1 MVIKRMTFRASIT
14 SVIWVGIQWP
24 MMVASP
30 HAHADEVSDYTF
42 SSSIGVATDYV
53 SRGLRLNW
61 NRPALQGGAE
71 VVHQS
76 GGYIGGNFSQL
87 TDQYYANGSV
97 ELDLF
102 AGLRQ
107 SIDDKFSY
115 DIGLGAYFYPGAN
128 YRDAVPKGAY
138 PDKQYDTVEAIFGI
152 TYRWLNLKYSRCLTD
167 YYGYDDRT
175 VPVALWNSGVTGGV
189 ESGKRTRGSGYAEVN
204 ASFDVGHEAS
214 IGLHVGRQ
222 VVTHSSRLN
231 YRDYKISATKTLTY
245 NWSAILA
252 LSSTS
257 GADIYNDFIS
267 VSGNG
272 QTLDIGS
279 THWVFSI
286 NKTF

>member
-1 MVIKRMTFRASIT
+1 M
-14 SVIWVGIQWP
+14 
-24 MMVASP
+24 
-30 HAHADEVSDYTF
+30 
-42 SSSIGVATDYV
+42 
-53 SRGLRLNW
+53 
-61 NRPALQGGAE
+61 
-71 VVHQS
+71 
-76 GGYIGGNFSQL
+76 
-87 TDQYYANGSV
+87 
-97 ELDLF
+97 
-102 AGLRQ
+102 
-107 SIDDKFSY
+107 
-115 DIGLGAYFYPGAN
+115 
-128 YRDAVPKGAY
+128 
-138 PDKQYDTVEAIFGI
+138 
-152 TYRWLNLKYSRCLTD
+152 TD

-189 ESGKRTRGSGYAEVN
+189 ESGKRTRGSSYYEAN
-204 ASFDVGHEAS
+204 TNFDIGHEAS
-214 IGLHVGRQ
+214 IGLHIGRQ
-222 VVTHSSRLN
+222 VVTHSSRLS